1 MKEAAVERRRG
12 KGGDKGL
19 GGGEAS
25 AAQRWDGEVKEKEG
39 VGSLP
44 QQIRKLFDRAE
55 HTERVQN

>member
-12 KGGDKGL
+12 KSGDKGL

-25 AAQRWDGEVKEKEG
+25 AAQRWDEVKEKEG

-44 QQIRKLFDRAE
+44 QQIRKLFNRAE
-55 HTERVQN
+55 LTERVQN